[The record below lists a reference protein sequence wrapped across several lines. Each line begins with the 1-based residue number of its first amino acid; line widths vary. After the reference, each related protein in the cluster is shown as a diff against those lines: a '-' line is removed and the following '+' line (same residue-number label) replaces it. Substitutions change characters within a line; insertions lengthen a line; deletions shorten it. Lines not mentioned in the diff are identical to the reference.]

1 MGVVLAM
8 TCANKQLSNEVT
20 HFIYSN
26 NTFRLTL
33 AYHRDW
39 ITQIG
44 HKNSGTLQD
53 VILVGGGR
61 PKVAAE
67 QLSAMITTL
76 WKRARGNLRQITVH
90 DTWGS
95 LHSAFIVRH
104 LLEAEK
110 EKPWRSFWKLET
122 IKIDIPHEIAPIADK
137 PLYEKLCSLTKANIT
152 GRFNTKQ
159 WTAPLEWGPQGW
171 HTTGNVWLEVSFEE
185 LQKN

>member
-1 MGVVLAM
+1 M

-20 HFIYSN
+20 HFVYSN

-44 HKNSGTLQD
+44 HKNSDALQD

-67 QLSAMITTL
+67 QLTAMITTL

-95 LHSAFIVRH
+95 LHSAFIVRQ
-104 LLEAEK
+104 LLEVEK
-110 EKPWRSFWKLET
+110 ERPWRLFRKLQG
-122 IKIDIPHEIAPIADK
+122 IRIDIPHKIAPISDK
-137 PLYEKLCSLTKANIT
+137 PLYDKLCSVTKAT
-152 GRFNTKQ
+152 VTARFHTKD
-159 WTAPLEWGPQGW
+159 WNEATLEWGPDGW
-171 HTTGNVWLEVSFEE
+171 RTRGQVWLQVTEEEVV
-185 LQKN
+185 N